1 MSSSNITPGQLTVIT
16 LFTTAAPQ
24 ILVGAACG
32 ALVYMLNAKKLT
44 IVERALHL
52 LISFAGGLLAGETFA
67 SVIEG
72 SFKLISIQAAVSP
85 AVGAFL
91 SAAAIINL
99 STKFGANPLGFIK
112 KAREAVAGNNK
123 GAK

>member
-1 MSSSNITPGQLTVIT
+1 MSSNSISPGQLTVIT
-16 LFTTAAPQ
+16 LFTTAAPH

-44 IVERALHL
+44 IIERGLHL
-52 LISFAGGLLAGETFA
+52 LISFAGGMLCGETFA

-72 SFKLISIQAAVSP
+72 TLKILSIHAMVSP

-112 KAREAVAGNNK
+112 KAREAVTGEK
-123 GAK
+123 DAK

>member
-1 MSSSNITPGQLTVIT
+1 MSSNSISPGQLTIIT
-16 LFTTAAPQ
+16 LFTTAAPH

-32 ALVYMLNAKKLT
+32 ALVYMLNAKKLNLG
-44 IVERALHL
+44 ERMLHL
-52 LISFAGGLLAGETFA
+52 LISFAGGMLCGETFS

-72 SFKLISIQAAVSP
+72 SLKLLAIQAAVSP

-112 KAREAVAGNNK
+112 KAREAVAGDK